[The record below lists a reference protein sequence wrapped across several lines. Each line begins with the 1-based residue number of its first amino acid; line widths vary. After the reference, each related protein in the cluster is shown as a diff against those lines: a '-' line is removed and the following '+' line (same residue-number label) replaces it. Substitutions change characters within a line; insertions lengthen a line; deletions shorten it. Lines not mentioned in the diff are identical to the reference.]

1 MLNWI
6 GTANFLVAGSLI
18 ATNVEPYTKYA
29 FIFFLIGHGSCLINA
44 YNKNIA
50 SLKIRYIF
58 FCIIDSYGIYNWF
71 SGGVYV
77 ELLGRYILHY
87 INSFIS

>member
-1 MLNWI
+1 MLNWL

-29 FIFFLIGHGSCLINA
+29 FIFFLIGHGLCLINA
-44 YNKNIA
+44 YCKNIA
-50 SLKIRYIF
+50 SLKIRYAF

-71 SGGVYV
+71 T
-77 ELLGRYILHY
+77 
-87 INSFIS
+87 

>member
-77 ELLGRYILHY
+77 EYLGGYILHY